1 MIPEQVWDA
10 DPIPERRLYPGRP
23 SGSAMPLAWAH
34 AEYVKLLVSR
44 QTASLPAGA
53 NLVVALNVP
62 AVLHWGQNGWQS
74 VQDVPTAD
82 TGLGFHAA
90 ALDTEALPPGTRVD
104 ITWRRQDT
112 GEWRGRDEAVE
123 VTASSGADECGAGP
137 RTARDALAALFRFVS
152 LSWWR

>member
-10 DPIPERRLYPGRP
+10 DPIPERRLCPGRP

-104 ITWRRQDT
+104 ITWRRPAIIRAARFGPMPVT
-112 GEWRGRDEAVE
+112 SRRRSRPRGR
-123 VTASSGADECGAGP
+123 GP
-137 RTARDALAALFRFVS
+137 RHAQSSVDATAGRRYG
-152 LSWWR
+152 

>member
-74 VQDVPTAD
+74 VQDDLTAD
-82 TGLGFHAA
+82 TGLGFQAA
-90 ALDTEALPPGTRVD
+90 ALDTGVLPPGTRVD

-112 GEWRGRDEAVE
+112 GKWRGRDEAKKPNAST
-123 VTASSGADECGAGP
+123 TAIT
-137 RTARDALAALFRFVS
+137 RRVS
-152 LSWWR
+152 CAQRPE